1 MKLILLELEMQP
13 PTKAKKRLD
22 AIFKCGSANNV
33 MKALENGKTNVGP
46 IYDPSN
52 FVESTETTNVYLYGL
67 TFDYGPSDA
76 DFMFVFGNSEGY
88 EAFNNYLQEKNC
100 NYISEEDDIDED
112 EDEWLVSSCRDDI
125 YNQSYQV
132 WTLKDMK
139 EMRESD
145 LQDWAG

>member
-1 MKLILLELEMQP
+1 
-13 PTKAKKRLD
+13 
-22 AIFKCGSANNV
+22 
-33 MKALENGKTNVGP
+33 
-46 IYDPSN
+46 
-52 FVESTETTNVYLYGL
+52 
-67 TFDYGPSDA
+67 
-76 DFMFVFGNSEGY
+76 MFVFGISEGY
-88 EAFNNYLQEKNC
+88 EAFNNYLQEKNY

-112 EDEWLVSSCRDDI
+112 EDEWLVSSCCDDI